1 MGRPA
6 SDRVTVCRVN
16 NRRVKPWGLFW
27 RAYSEKTGKRER
39 GQVYFETEAD
49 ARAEAAKVEGHLAK
63 LAAAQPPPL
72 PALTK
77 RGVTVREHLEE
88 WLASIVSRRKA
99 STRESYTSVI
109 RTHVLP
115 VVGDLVLSPQTFGP
129 HDIGRVITMM
139 EARGLSW
146 GYQQLA
152 LLVLSS
158 SMYWAVQWGRLTMN
172 PCTRLGRGLKP
183 ASAVAPE
190 PNPLTSAEM
199 EAFLQFV
206 QTGTLPDG
214 YEPRRARL
222 AENEPMAARLPA
234 PGEQRR
240 RLSATGYPHWYGY
253 FLLLCHTG
261 LRRNEATGLQ
271 WASVHLDEPQP
282 YLVVEVTFSAAA
294 RRAAQRG
301 QRKQPITGLVSPKT
315 ARSKRKV
322 WLSAACVTMLRELAR
337 TRREVAL
344 RNGRP
349 LSPWVFVGPVSGTRI
364 EGAVVDKIF
373 RTVLQAI
380 GLAESEPRFTVHCL
394 RDTFATRHLG
404 LLKSPLAWVSAMLGH
419 TKKSTTLDIYTKWV
433 DADDPTNYADRM
445 PAPKPLPAPREP
457 EAKVRPFPPVSDRP
471 K

>member
-1 MGRPA
+1 MGRPP

-63 LAAAQPPPL
+63 LAAAHPPPL
-72 PALTK
+72 VALTK

-88 WLASIVSRRKA
+88 WLVSIVARRKA
-99 STRESYTSVI
+99 STRESYTSVV
-109 RTHVLP
+109 RKHVTP

-129 HDIGRVITMM
+129 HDIGRVITAM

-158 SMYWAVQWGRLTMN
+158 SMYWAVQWGRLLNN

-183 ASAVAPE
+183 ATAVAPE
-190 PNPLTSAEM
+190 PNPLTAAEM
-199 EAFLQFV
+199 EAFLSVV
-206 QTGTLPDG
+206 QTGTLPAD

-222 AENEPMAARLPA
+222 PAGEPLAARR
-234 PGEQRR
+234 PGWQRR

-271 WASVHLDEPQP
+271 WASVHLDAPQP
-282 YLVVEVTFSAAA
+282 HLVVEVTFSAAA

-301 QRKQPITGLVSPKT
+301 QRQQPITGLVSPKT
-315 ARSKRKV
+315 KRSKRKV
-322 WLSAACVTMLRELAR
+322 WLSADCVAMLRNLGR

-344 RNGRP
+344 RQGRP

-380 GLAESEPRFTVHCL
+380 GLGDCEPRFTVHCL
-394 RDTFATRHLG
+394 RDTFATTHLTRR
-404 LLKSPLAWVSAMLGH
+404 SPLGWISAMLGH
-419 TKKSTTLDIYTKWV
+419 TKKSTTLDIYTQWV
-433 DADDPTNYADRM
+433 DADDPTNYADRISS
-445 PAPKPLPAPREP
+445 PQPPPAPREA
-457 EAKVRPFPPVSDRP
+457 EAKVTPFPPVSERP

>member
-6 SDRVTVCRVN
+6 SDRLTVYQVRS
-16 NRRVKPWGLFW
+16 RRLTPWRLAW
-27 RAYSEKTGKRER
+27 RAFDELGKRR
-39 GQVYFETEAD
+39 AFQVHFATEAE
-49 ARAEAAKVEGHLAK
+49 ARTEAAKVEGHLAK
-63 LAAAQPPPL
+63 LAAAHPPPL
-72 PALTK
+72 VALTK

-88 WLASIVSRRKA
+88 WLATIVARRKA

-109 RTHVLP
+109 RTHVIP

-129 HDIGRVITMM
+129 HDIGRVITAM

-146 GYQQLA
+146 GYQQMA

-158 SMYWAVQWGRLTMN
+158 SMYWAVQWGRLTTN

-183 ASAVAPE
+183 STAVAPE

-206 QTGTLPDG
+206 QTGKLPKG

-222 AENEPMAARLPA
+222 AEGEPLAARGQA
-234 PGEQRR
+234 PGRQRR

-271 WASVHLDEPQP
+271 WASVHLDVPQP

-301 QRKQPITGLVSPKT
+301 QRQQPITGLTSPKT
-315 ARSKRKV
+315 KKSKRKV
-322 WLSAACVTMLRELAR
+322 WLSATCVEMLRALAR

-344 RNGRP
+344 RNRRP
-349 LSPWVFVGPVSGTRI
+349 LSPFVFVGPVSGTRI

-380 GLAESEPRFTVHCL
+380 GLADCEPRFTVHCL
-394 RDTFATRHLG
+394 RDTFATRHIG
-404 LLKSPLAWVSAMLGH
+404 PLKSPLGWVSAMLGH
-419 TKKSTTLDIYTKWV
+419 TKKSTTLDIYDKWM
-433 DADDPTNYADRM
+433 DQDDPVNYADRM
-445 PAPKPLPAPREP
+445 PAPLPPAPRDP
-457 EAKVRPFPPVSDRP
+457 DEAKVRPFPSASERP
-471 K
+471 N